1 VRQQQR
7 GEETR
12 SRILEAALA
21 CFSRTGYDATGVAE
35 ICQQAGVSK
44 GAFYH
49 HFVSKQAV
57 FLALLDGWLAGLDL
71 PMAASRA
78 GAGDVAGKLQ
88 AMASMIRPVFESAAG
103 RLPMFLE
110 FWSQAARDPA
120 VWEATIAPYQRYRT
134 FFAGI
139 VEAGIADGSLRPVD
153 PDVAAQVIVALAV
166 GLVLQG
172 VLDPAGADW
181 GAVAEQGM
189 AMLLTGLETPAA

>member
-49 HFVSKQAV
+49 HFPSKQAV